1 MPYNPSGVYSLPAGS
16 LVANGDT
23 SDAPTQHNAPL
34 ADITQ
39 AINEIT
45 GGTQEFI
52 GPVAAPNGTALLP
65 AFTFASDPNT
75 GIYRTAAD
83 SIGFTTGGTLR
94 LTLNTTALTSTLPFS
109 GTTATLT
116 GILTVPAG
124 SAAAPA
130 ITTTGDTNTGVL
142 FPAADQVA
150 IATGGT
156 QRLLV
161 TDGYMNFNGG
171 SVLRDGYARGA
182 TTFYTSSGAL
192 TVSAR
197 CRALEVEILA
207 GGGGGG
213 GVDGAGA
220 TTTALASAGGGGAYQ
235 KIFYTNMAQT
245 FTRTV
250 GAGGAG
256 GAAGNNAGTQG
267 GTTTFAASVD
277 GNATASGGA
286 GGVGKLGDANPDYLF
301 GAEGGSASASASPG
315 GTAVVIQKSSGGRS
329 GISIKLPSRQIT
341 STAGENFLF
350 KSATVGS
357 TSDGAGAG
365 ASFEEYGCGG
375 AGASVG
381 SVTTNYAGGDG
392 RQGCII
398 VTEYF

>member
-94 LTLNTTALTSTLPFS
+94 LTLSTTALTSTLPFS

-130 ITTTGDTNTGVL
+130 ITTTGDTNTGIL

-171 SVLRDGYARGA
+171 SVLRDGYARGT

-213 GVDGAGA
+213 GVDGAGGS
-220 TTTALASAGGGGAYQ
+220 TTALAGSGGGGGYQ

-245 FTRTV
+245 FTMTI

-277 GNATASGGA
+277 GNATASGGQ
-286 GGVGKLGDANPDYLF
+286 GGAGKLADTGTDYTQ
-301 GAEGGSASASASPG
+301 GAEGGSSGAAASPG
-315 GTAVVIQKSSGGRS
+315 GTSRPILNVSGERA
-329 GISIKLPSRQIT
+329 GISIKLPSRQIA
-341 STAGENFLF
+341 SRAGGNFLF
-350 KSATVGS
+350 KSLNAGLTTDG
-357 TSDGAGAG
+357 DGADAD
-365 ASFEEYGCGG
+365 AFEYGCGG
-375 AGASVG
+375 AGASVA

-392 RQGCII
+392 GGGCII